1 MSIREQ
7 KGLVVQELKDK
18 FSKSSSAILVDYM
31 GLNVQEVTELREN
44 FRKAGV
50 DYKVY
55 KNTLTEIAAKEIGLE
70 GLIPFL
76 EGPTA
81 IAFSEDDPVAPA
93 KILTDAIKKYRKI
106 EFKAGVLD
114 GKVIDVDGVKALAEL
129 PSREELIAKLLGSMN
144 APISNLVGV
153 LSGPARALVYALN
166 AIKEQK
172 EA

>member
-1 MSIREQ
+1 MSIRKQ